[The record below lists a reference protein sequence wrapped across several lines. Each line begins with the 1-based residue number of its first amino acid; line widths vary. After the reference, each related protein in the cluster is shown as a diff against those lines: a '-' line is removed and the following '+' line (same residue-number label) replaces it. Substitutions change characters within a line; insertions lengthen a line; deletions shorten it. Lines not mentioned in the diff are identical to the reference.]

1 VSASFVSWPSSGL
14 ELDFSF
20 TLELED
26 THMSPEQER
35 LDTLLMQMVELI
47 AKAEDEGLV
56 DPYLTFTIAPDGCK
70 VVRAWREDSESGSLQ
85 PCQPEVVFDNTL
97 GVHHGQL

>member
-26 THMSPEQER
+26 THMEEEYISPNDFFKQWLF
-35 LDTLLMQMVELI
+35 LDS
-47 AKAEDEGLV
+47 
-56 DPYLTFTIAPDGCK
+56 DPYAEGHNGSDYNVAIWGLYADWVC
-70 VVRAWREDSESGSLQ
+70 SGF
-85 PCQPEVVFDNTL
+85 PMWKKNVA
-97 GVHHGQL
+97 